1 MRLFLYQRDP
11 SRYNSRMRKAAF
23 SCVVLLFCISQSGCG
38 QEQTAKTP
46 AEQPTH
52 DAAGYLIQPDQEFL
66 VGGEGRLF
74 IQFEVNGS
82 ESNAFILN
90 IVGHEILPNDDWPLA
105 PENKPASQTV
115 SDTGYDLFPRI
126 DETPRPLEW
135 FSLNSEDVSK
145 LAEGVRKYF
154 QWSDTALKENL
165 TVDEKVLV
173 SFTKQE
179 IGYTKNF
186 EGEFLQSTNGQTL
199 RFSFSKPKDSSKS
212 FINVFV
218 SDPLP
223 HSATLPSFC
232 TITLDKMGVERLL
245 SVITNLPSR
254 REKFVAFRDEQD
266 KIVRQRNEAQQKDK
280 ARADE
285 LLH

>member
-1 MRLFLYQRDP
+1 M
-11 SRYNSRMRKAAF
+11 SKVAF
-23 SCVVLLFCISQSGCG
+23 GCLVLLFCLAQFGCD
-38 QEQTAKTP
+38 QKQKIETP
-46 AEQPTH
+46 VEQPTH
-52 DAAGYLIQPDQEFL
+52 DAAGYLIQPEQEFL

-74 IQFEVNGS
+74 IQFKVNGS
-82 ESNAFILN
+82 ESNPFILN

-126 DETPRPLEW
+126 DETLRPLEW

-186 EGEFLQSTNGQTL
+186 EGRFLQSTNGQTL

-232 TITLDKMGVERLL
+232 SITLDKMGVERLL

-254 REKFVAFRDEQD
+254 RGKFVVFRDEQD
-266 KIVRQRNEAQQKDK
+266 KIVRQRKEAEQNDK
-280 ARADE
+280 ARADQ

>member
-1 MRLFLYQRDP
+1 MSNVALAFL
-11 SRYNSRMRKAAF
+11 MF
-23 SCVVLLFCISQSGCG
+23 LFCSGQSGCG
-38 QEQTAKTP
+38 QTETTAK
-46 AEQPTH
+46 QSTH

-66 VGGEGRLF
+66 VGGEGHLF

-90 IVGHEILPNDDWPLA
+90 LVGNEILPNDDWPLA
-105 PENKPASQTV
+105 PENKPTSQTV
-115 SDTGYDLFPRI
+115 SDTGYNLLPRV

-154 QWSDTALKENL
+154 QWSDTAVKENL

-179 IGYTKNF
+179 IGYTKNL
-186 EGEFLQSTNGQTL
+186 EGNFLQSTNGQTL

-212 FINVFV
+212 FINIFV
-218 SDPLP
+218 SEPLP
-223 HSATLPSFC
+223 YSTSQPTFC
-232 TITLDKMGVERLL
+232 TITLDKVGIERLL
-245 SVITNLPSR
+245 TVITNLPSR
-254 REKFVAFRDEQD
+254 REKFITFRDEQD
-266 KIVRQRNEAQQKDK
+266 KIARQRKEAEQNDK
-280 ARADE
+280 ARADQ